1 MKTLK
6 EVMKK
11 LNKERFNGNVYIGG
25 KDGSS
30 FFYIGPY
37 DKEKIQEVY
46 DRLDKDIRKQS
57 EDANSKL
64 ERQVVAGMAEDIQ
77 RLKNQD
83 LKRFEEKAAEVRKAY
98 AKDAEKCKNA
108 INNLRKNII
117 RSDLEIELQL
127 VKELFTLSNRVRIY
141 EKYKDVSYKENV
153 EDVTVEEYY
162 PKTDPNEPGMIIILS
177 GCQKGNLWLVKEV
190 EEKAS

>member
-6 EVMKK
+6 EVMRK
-11 LNKERFNGNVYIGG
+11 LNKKGFDGNVYIGG

-37 DKEKIQEVY
+37 DKEKIQKVY
-46 DRLDKDIRKQS
+46 DQLDKEIRRQS
-57 EDANSKL
+57 EEANSKL
-64 ERQVVAGMAEDIQ
+64 ERQVRDGMATDIQ
-77 RLKNQD
+77 RLKAQD
-83 LKRFEEKAAEVRKAY
+83 QKHFEEKAAEVRKTY
-98 AKDAEKCKNA
+98 AKDSEKCKNA
-108 INNLRKNII
+108 INNLRKHLI

-127 VKELFTLSNRVRIY
+127 VKELFTLSNRVRRY

-153 EDVTVEEYY
+153 EDVTVEDYY

-177 GCQKGNLWLVKEV
+177 GCQAGNLWILKEV

>member
-6 EVMKK
+6 DVMKK
-11 LNKERFNGNVYIGG
+11 LNKEGFDGNVYIGG

-57 EDANSKL
+57 KDANSKM

-77 RLKNQD
+77 RLKDQD
-83 LKRFEEKAAEVRKAY
+83 QKRFEERVAEVRKAY
-98 AKDAEKCKNA
+98 AKDSEKCKNA

-127 VKELFTLSNRVRIY
+127 VKELFTLSNRVSRY
-141 EKYKDVSYKENV
+141 
-153 EDVTVEEYY
+153 
-162 PKTDPNEPGMIIILS
+162 
-177 GCQKGNLWLVKEV
+177 
-190 EEKAS
+190 